1 MQTAKRL
8 SHPGYWEDQ
17 YISMPETNFQ
27 ETSFTQYLLAELQET
42 RFSNL
47 HLQLSSLK
55 HFDLDPPYSINN
67 PASQV
72 YLLTVD
78 SSHLKD
84 HVEKKQSLNKLP
96 VFSCGILSMSLFL

>member
-1 MQTAKRL
+1 
-8 SHPGYWEDQ
+8 
-17 YISMPETNFQ
+17 MPETNFQ